1 LTEKIQ
7 TSPDYGNRL
16 GHWFFYILLRLFGP
30 TPAYWLL
37 AFVVPWYVFL
47 LRKPRQQAAW
57 YLKMRFFG
65 ERPIKRLWRTYIYIF
80 RFGQTLIDQA
90 AMGILGR
97 DKFTI
102 NFPGWQDLYALS
114 EKANGMVLLTSHVG
128 YWKTAM
134 SVVDDLAVPVNFLI
148 HLEEHMEGRHFFDLA
163 GNRKKIKVIDPTG
176 FMGGLV
182 EATEVLETGEC
193 VSIMGDRAFGART
206 IPFDFLGEPAHFPL
220 TPYHLV
226 TATDSEL
233 VLLLTVRTGKLAFN
247 IDFFYLS
254 EDEKWKSMPRKE
266 AQKELLKRYVVELEK
281 YTKQH
286 PYMWF
291 NFFNFWKKAEHA
303 TEGTE
308 EINR

>member
-1 LTEKIQ
+1 MAKRIQ
-7 TSPDYGNRL
+7 TSPDYGNKL
-16 GHWFFYILLRLFGP
+16 GHWFFYILLRFLGP

-47 LRKPRQQAAW
+47 LRKPRREASF
-57 YLKMRFFG
+57 YLKIRFSG
-65 ERPIKRLWRTYIYIF
+65 EGHFKRLWRTYVYIY

-97 DKFTI
+97 EKFSI
-102 NFPGWQDLYALS
+102 DFPGWQKLYTLS
-114 EKANGMVLLTSHVG
+114 EKKDGMVLLTSHVG
-128 YWKTAM
+128 NWKTAM

-163 GNRKKIKVIDPTG
+163 GNRTNYKVIDPTG

-182 EATEVLETGEC
+182 EATEVLEIGEC

-206 IPFDFLGEPAHFPL
+206 INCDFLGKPAAFPV

-226 TATDSEL
+226 TATGANL
-233 VLLLTVRTGKLAFN
+233 VLLLTVRTGKLAFR

-254 EDEKWKSMPRKE
+254 EDKNWKAMTKKQ
-266 AQKELLKRYVVELEK
+266 AQAELLKRYVKELET
-281 YTKQH
+281 YTKEY

-291 NFFNFWKKAEHA
+291 NFFDFWNK
-303 TEGTE
+303 EGS
-308 EINR
+308 